1 MGIKKRLVFLNFLQF
16 FVWGCWL
23 ITIGAYW
30 FQTKHWSGTDFGTI
44 FSTMGI
50 ASLFMPAIAGI
61 VADRWVNAERLY
73 GSFHLIGAVI
83 LFFVPKITDPSAM
96 FWIILLYMI
105 FYMPTIA
112 LAITVSYSAM
122 KSKGMDIVK
131 EYPPI
136 RVWGTIGFII
146 ALWIISLSGVETS
159 AVQFYVASAA
169 SLILGMYSFTL
180 PACPPLGKG
189 VKRSLVSALGLDAFA
204 LFKKGKMA
212 LFFVF
217 AMLLGAAL
225 QLTNAYGDT
234 FLHDFSKIPGYKHL
248 IDLFNANFFSHIKE
262 LLNNL
267 SFSGIKIFFSYIL
280 NYEGLITALSVK
292 YPAIIMSIS
301 QISETLFILTIPF
314 FLRKFGI
321 KKVMLFSMIAWVLRF
336 GLFAYGDPAEG
347 LWMIIL
353 SCIIYGMAFDFF
365 NISGSIYVET
375 QSDPAHRASAQGL
388 FMMMSNGFGAV
399 LGSRISGVVIDTYF
413 KVSSDPNKIQFDWH
427 GIWLAFAGYAIVV
440 AVLFAVFFRY
450 KHDPKTLEVSTP

>member
-1 MGIKKRLVFLNFLQF
+1 MGIKKRLVLLNFLQF
-16 FVWGCWL
+16 FVWGSWL
-23 ITIGAYW
+23 LTIGAYW
-30 FQTKHWSGTDFGTI
+30 FQTKHWSGTDFGAI

-61 VADRWVNAERLY
+61 IADRWVNAERLY

-83 LFFVPKITDPSAM
+83 LFFVPQISDPSAM

-122 KSKGMDIVK
+122 KSRGMNIVM

-136 RVWGTIGFII
+136 RVWGTVGFII
-146 ALWIISLSGVETS
+146 ALWIISISGVETS

-169 SLILGMYSFTL
+169 SLLLGLYSFTL

-189 VKRSLVSALGLDAFA
+189 VKRSFVSALGLNAFA

-212 LFFVF
+212 LFFIF

-234 FLHDFSKIPGYKHL
+234 FLHDFKNIPAY
-248 IDLFNANFFSHIKE
+248 AN
-262 LLNNL
+262 LV
-267 SFSGIKIFFSYIL
+267 
-280 NYEGLITALSVK
+280 AVK

-314 FLRKFGI
+314 FLRRFGI

-336 GLFAYGDPAEG
+336 GLFAYGDPAGG

-365 NISGSIYVET
+365 NISGSLYVET
-375 QSDPAHRASAQGL
+375 QSDPAIRASSQGL
-388 FMMMSNGFGAV
+388 FMMMSNGFGAF
-399 LGSRISGVVIDTYF
+399 LGSRISGIIIDNYF
-413 KVSSDPNKIQFDWH
+413 TMENGKFNWH
-427 GIWLAFAGYAIVV
+427 GIWLAFAGYALVV

-450 KHDPKTLEVSTP
+450 KHDPKTLEVSHNS